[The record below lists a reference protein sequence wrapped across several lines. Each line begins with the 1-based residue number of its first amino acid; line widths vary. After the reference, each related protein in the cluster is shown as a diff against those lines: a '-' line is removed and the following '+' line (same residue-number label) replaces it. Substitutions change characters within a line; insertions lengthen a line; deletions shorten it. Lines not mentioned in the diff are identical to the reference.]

1 MTMNMDVTLRLVD
14 KFSDPSRA
22 ATKALERF
30 AAAATRYARSTGT
43 TATATRGLA
52 ASIAGVGG
60 TATSQATDRVSR
72 LTRGFARLAGQATK
86 ATTAVRDFNRVMTAP
101 AAGDTFVDR
110 QNAALRT
117 TIALQRQATAGAAR
131 MARGGG
137 GGGGGRGGS
146 VRYGHGRGHTPG
158 LIGALQPDTHALRSV
173 FEQATS
179 LQDAIVKMHLN
190 GLSDSEIASIRAKAE
205 EVSKLN
211 RSTTPLSNI
220 NAIME
225 ARLALGGD
233 LKEAL
238 ETAPEMSKFRTVLG
252 FMLGKDR
259 AKAAEDATYDMLR
272 TGELR
277 GEISDTKRR
286 TALFEGMTASIVAS
300 NGRITPQQ
308 FHKNVLYGRSAA
320 QGWSDNFTNY
330 RLPFLLQEL
339 GGGSGSKGGPAG
351 VALQALFKAVVLGI
365 GTQRNINAWRSIGRL
380 DESKVQKTAMGER
393 MLPGAVVGS
402 SQAISD
408 PDKFLYGVMD
418 AMKAHGMNERGKQ
431 LEFFSQIAGAGT
443 AQTAV
448 DVMGLQRGRM
458 DNLERVL
465 KQVEDT
471 DTLFAQINTTASQ
484 SVENLKAQLDTLS
497 GNVGSSVIPTFTALT
512 DTAARLVRV
521 INGPASVIGGNG
533 ADPTNGHAAAT
544 SGALALGAAWGA
556 TALATRASRYL
567 ARGLVT
573 ALRFSRIGAFL
584 PASALASLSA
594 RIMAALGSGLVLG
607 LSAALK
613 RGFLITAI
621 AEVASRLGVDGNEKV
636 MNDGNRG
643 WGEKALT
650 FLDPRIAEMFYGK
663 KADAASP
670 EIAGHRA
677 AGGPVRGGSTY
688 LVGERGPELFTPG
701 LSGGITSN
709 SALGRFGGGN
719 LPEAARILGDLI
731 ARALRLASFD
741 IVASLRE
748 LTYGARSTGYEG
760 LVRNASFGGSV
771 GDAGT
776 TRGLA
781 LSGGRAGSISSYGA
795 AVESRARSGAS
806 AGGLDARQPKA
817 MITGGDRIAPAA
829 TLSGSSV
836 DQSAQLLR
844 RKEGFI
850 GRAAWDVNHYR
861 LGYGSDTIT
870 DKDGSVREVHQGD
883 RVTRED
889 AERDLRRRIPMFQA
903 RLAKQVGVQHWK
915 ALSIGAQAALTS
927 VGYNYGSFAKLGG
940 LRAAVATE
948 DPAKIASA
956 VAALQGHNGGVNRKR
971 RLEEASIIARGG
983 NTPADSGIPEVLR
996 ENAER
1001 ARQEKERAKVEAKAD
1016 RERRDSA
1023 PQQPHGPISI
1033 HVHPHPHHDEKMI
1046 TAMVHKKFND
1056 SVRQQL
1062 NDGAYA

>member
-1 MTMNMDVTLRLVD
+1 MMNLDVTVRLHD
-14 KFSDPSRA
+14 KLSDPSRT

-72 LTRGFARLAGQATK
+72 LARGFARLAGQATK

-101 AAGDTFVDR
+101 AAGETFVDR

-131 MARGGG
+131 TARAGSGS
-137 GGGGGRGGS
+137 GGRGGS
-146 VRYGHGRGHTPG
+146 VRYGHGGRHTPG
-158 LIGALQPDTHALRSV
+158 MIGALQLDTHALRGV

-205 EVSKLN
+205 EVARLN
-211 RSTTPLSNI
+211 KSTTPLSNI

-233 LKEAL
+233 LNEAL
-238 ETAPEMSKFRTVLG
+238 ETAPQMSKMRTILG
-252 FMLGKDR
+252 FSLGKDR
-259 AKAAEDATYDMLR
+259 AKAAEDGAYEMLR
-272 TGELR
+272 TAEVR
-277 GEISDTKRR
+277 GEISDPKRR
-286 TALFEGMTASIVAS
+286 DALFQGLMASVIAS

-308 FHKNVLYGRSAA
+308 WHKNVLYGRSAA

-330 RLPFLLQEL
+330 RLPFLMQEL

-351 VALQALFKAVVLGI
+351 VALQALFRAVTLAI
-365 GTQRNINAWRSIGRL
+365 GTQRSANAWRSVGML
-380 DESKVQKTAMGER
+380 DESKVMKTPMGER
-393 MLPGAVVGS
+393 MLPGAIIGGDDAAKNPDQFVYKLLENMEKRGITDRTKKIELF
-402 SQAISD
+402 SQAI
-408 PDKFLYGVMD
+408 
-418 AMKAHGMNERGKQ
+418 
-431 LEFFSQIAGAGT
+431 GT
-443 AQTAV
+443 GTGQTAV
-448 DVMGLQRGRM
+448 DILGLQRPRM
-458 DNLERVL
+458 DNAERVFR
-465 KQVEDT
+465 QVEDVGT
-471 DTLFAQINTTASQ
+471 AFDQIQLTASQ
-484 SVENLKAQLDTLS
+484 SVENLTASMQTLG
-497 GNVGSSVIPTFTALT
+497 GNIGSSVIPIFTALT
-512 DTAARLVRV
+512 DAASRLVRM
-521 INGPASVIGGNG
+521 INGPASVVGGNG

-544 SGALALGAAWGA
+544 SGALALGAGWGA
-556 TALATRASRYL
+556 TALATRASRYV
-567 ARGLVT
+567 ARGLVA
-573 ALRFSRIGAFL
+573 ALRFTRIGAFL

-594 RIMAALGSGLVLG
+594 RIMAALSSGLFLG

-636 MNDGNRG
+636 MNDGKRG

-663 KADAASP
+663 KADPASP
-670 EIAGHRA
+670 DIAGHRA

-776 TRGLA
+776 ARGLA
-781 LSGGRAGSISSYGA
+781 LSGGRAGAISSYGA
-795 AVESRARSGAS
+795 GVEHHARFGNLS
-806 AGGLDARQPKA
+806 GGLDARQPKA

-889 AERDLRRRIPMFQA
+889 AERDLRRRIPIFQA

-940 LRAAVATE
+940 LRAAVASE

-956 VAALQGHNGGVNRKR
+956 VAALQGHNGGVNRNR

-1001 ARQEKERAKVEAKAD
+1001 ARQEKERAKVEAQAD

-1023 PQQPHGPISI
+1023 PQQSHGPISI
-1033 HVHPHPHHDEKMI
+1033 HVHPHPHHDERMI